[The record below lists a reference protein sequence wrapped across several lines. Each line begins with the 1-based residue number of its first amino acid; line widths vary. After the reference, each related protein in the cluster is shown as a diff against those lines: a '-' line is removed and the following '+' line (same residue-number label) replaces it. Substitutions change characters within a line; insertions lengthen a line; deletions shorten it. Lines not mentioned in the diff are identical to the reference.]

1 MFILYAVVA
10 GLVIGLASGGTPARL
25 GRLQI
30 AWAPVIAVGL
40 VLQVLLFS
48 TAIGDAL
55 GTVAPPVY
63 VVSQVIVLAAV
74 WRNRAIP
81 GMPVVLL
88 GGAANL
94 VAIVANGGYMP
105 VSPDALVA
113 LGRPPTDGYVNSRL
127 VEGVVLAPLTDIFA
141 MPGWLP
147 LANIFS
153 VGDLL
158 IGVGVAIAVVA
169 AMHGRGPVRPGT
181 DPASALRPVLPAD
194 GSAAGQRAP

>member
-1 MFILYAVVA
+1 VFILYAVVA
-10 GLVIGLASGGTPARL
+10 GLAIGLVSGGVPARL
-25 GRLQI
+25 GRLRI

-40 VLQVLLFS
+40 ALQVMLFS
-48 TAIGDAL
+48 TVVGDAL
-55 GTVAPPVY
+55 GPVAPPVY
-63 VVSQVIVLAAV
+63 VVSQVLVLAAV

-81 GMPVVLL
+81 GMFVVLL

-113 LGRPPTDGYVNSRL
+113 IGRAPTDGYANTRL
-127 VEGVVLAPLTDIFA
+127 IEVVVFAPLTDIFA

-147 LANIFS
+147 LANIIS
-153 VGDLL
+153 VGDVL
-158 IGVGVAIAVVA
+158 IGVGIAIAIVA

-181 DPASALRPVLPAD
+181 DPASVLRPVLPAD
-194 GSAAGQRAP
+194 GSAANGRAP